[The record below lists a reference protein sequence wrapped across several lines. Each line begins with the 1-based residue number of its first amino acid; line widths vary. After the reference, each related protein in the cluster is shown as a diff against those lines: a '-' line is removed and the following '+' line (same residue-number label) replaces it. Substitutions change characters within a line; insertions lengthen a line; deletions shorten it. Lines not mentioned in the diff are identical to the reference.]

1 VTAEVAL
8 APTPALAAPSR
19 VPFWRRLVR
28 SRSGLIG
35 LVLTGIVVVAAL
47 AALFHLTPFDPV
59 SQRPV
64 DRLQGPSATYLL
76 GTDQFGRDILSRVAA
91 GAATSLVVAL
101 VAVTVAAVVGTA
113 AGVAAGYFGPPV
125 SPPVLGV
132 ANVLFAFPPLLLAL
146 ALASALT
153 RNWFTVALAI
163 AIVYV
168 PIFIRVSRGPV
179 LALRDADF
187 IKASRV
193 LGYSTRRILFRHVLP
208 NISAIVIVQFSLAM
222 SWAVLTEASLSFVG
236 LGTPPPAPAL
246 GSMVLDA
253 KSLVASYWWT
263 MAAPGA
269 MIVIFVVGL
278 NLLGDGLRDALD
290 PRFGVSR

>member
-1 VTAEVAL
+1 VTAELSLGA
-8 APTPALAAPSR
+8 TPALATPSR
-19 VPFWRRLVR
+19 VPLWRRVLR
-28 SRSGLIG
+28 SRSGLVGAI
-35 LVLTGIVVVAAL
+35 LTGIVVL
-47 AALFHLTPFDPV
+47 AALSSMVHVTPFDPV

-91 GAATSLVVAL
+91 GAATSLAVAL
-101 VAVTVAAVVGTA
+101 VAVLLAAAVGTA
-113 AGVAAGYFGPPV
+113 GGVAAGYFGSPV

-153 RNWFTVALAI
+153 RTWFTVAVAI

-179 LALRDADF
+179 LALRDSDF
-187 IKASRV
+187 IRASRV
-193 LGYSTRRILFRHVLP
+193 LGFSDRRILFRHVLP
-208 NISAIVIVQFSLAM
+208 NITAVIIVQVTLAM

-236 LGTPPPAPAL
+236 LGTPPPSPAL

-269 MIVIFVVGL
+269 MIVMFVVGL

-290 PRFGVSR
+290 PRFGASR

>member
-1 VTAEVAL
+1 MTAGAMPAAVPVMAL
-8 APTPALAAPSR
+8 PSR
-19 VPFWRRLVR
+19 VPVWRRLLR
-28 SRSGLIG
+28 SKSGFVG
-35 LVLTGIVVVAAL
+35 VVLTGVVVAA
-47 AALFHLTPFDPV
+47 ALMALLHLTPFDPV

-64 DRLQGPSATYLL
+64 DRFQGPSLTYLF
-76 GTDQFGRDILSRVAA
+76 GTDQFGRDIFSRVAA
-91 GAATSLVVAL
+91 GAATSLLVAIVAVAL
-101 VAVTVAAVVGTA
+101 AAFVGTA

-168 PIFIRVSRGPV
+168 PIFIRVARGPV
-179 LALRDADF
+179 LALREADF
-187 IKASRV
+187 VRASRV
-193 LGYSTRRILFRHVLP
+193 LGFTTPRILFRHVLP
-208 NISAIVIVQFSLAM
+208 NITPVIIVQVTLAM

-236 LGTPPPAPAL
+236 LGTPPPSPAL

-253 KSLVASYWWT
+253 KSLATSAWWT
-263 MAAPGA
+263 MVAPGV
-269 MIVIFVVGL
+269 MIIVFVVGL

-290 PRFGVSR
+290 PRYSADR

>member
-1 VTAEVAL
+1 MTADVAL
-8 APTPALAAPSR
+8 APTPALATPSR
-19 VPFWRRLVR
+19 VPLWRRLLR
-28 SRSGLIG
+28 SRSGRIG
-35 LVLTGIVVVAAL
+35 TVLTGIVVVAAL
-47 AALFHLTPFDPV
+47 ASLFHLTPFDPV

-101 VAVTVAAVVGTA
+101 VAVSVAAAVGTA

-153 RNWFTVALAI
+153 RNWFTVAIAI

-187 IKASRV
+187 IRASRV
-193 LGYSTRRILFRHVLP
+193 LGFSTRRILVRHVLP

>member
-1 VTAEVAL
+1 MTAQAMPASVPVMAL
-8 APTPALAAPSR
+8 PSR
-19 VPFWRRLVR
+19 VPVWRRLLR
-28 SRSGLIG
+28 SRSGLVGVI
-35 LVLTGIVVVAAL
+35 LTGVVVIAAL
-47 AALFHLTPFDPV
+47 AAMLHLTPFDPV

-64 DRLQGPSATYLL
+64 DRFQGPSLTYLF
-76 GTDQFGRDILSRVAA
+76 GTDQFGRDIFSRVAA
-91 GAATSLVVAL
+91 GAGTSLIVAI
-101 VAVTVAAVVGTA
+101 VAVAVAATVGTA

-146 ALASALT
+146 SLASALT
-153 RNWFTVALAI
+153 RTWLTVALAI

-179 LALRDADF
+179 LALREADF
-187 IKASRV
+187 VRASRV
-193 LGYSTRRILFRHVLP
+193 LGFTTPRILFRHVLP
-208 NISAIVIVQFSLAM
+208 NIAPIIIVQVTLAM

-253 KSLVASYWWT
+253 KSMVTSAWWT
-263 MAAPGA
+263 MVTPGA
-269 MIVIFVVGL
+269 MIIVFVVGL

-290 PRFGVSR
+290 PRYSADR

>member
-1 VTAEVAL
+1 
-8 APTPALAAPSR
+8 
-19 VPFWRRLVR
+19 LV
-28 SRSGLIG
+28 GV
-35 LVLTGIVVVAAL
+35 VLTGIVVFAAIM
-47 AALFHLTPFDPV
+47 ATIHWTPFDPI

-76 GTDQFGRDILSRVAA
+76 GTDQFGRDILSRVAS
-91 GAATSLVVAL
+91 GAATSLLVAL
-101 VAVTVAAVVGTA
+101 VAVLLAAAVGTA
-113 AGVAAGYFGPPV
+113 AGVAAGYFGSPV

-153 RNWFTVALAI
+153 RNWFTVAVAI

-179 LALRDADF
+179 LALRESDF
-187 IKASRV
+187 IRASQG
-193 LGYSTRRILFRHVLP
+193 LGFSTGRILFRHVLP
-208 NISAIVIVQFSLAM
+208 NISPVIIVQVTLAM

-236 LGTPPPAPAL
+236 LGTPPPSPAL

-253 KSLVASYWWT
+253 KSMVASAWWT

-269 MIVIFVVGL
+269 MIILLVVGL

-290 PRFGVSR
+290 PRYSADR

>member
-1 VTAEVAL
+1 MTADVAL
-8 APTPALAAPSR
+8 APTPALATPAR
-19 VPFWRRLVR
+19 VPLWRRLLR
-28 SRSGLIG
+28 SRSGRIG
-35 LVLTGIVVVAAL
+35 TVLTGIVVVAAL
-47 AALFHLTPFDPV
+47 ASLFHLTPFDPV

-101 VAVTVAAVVGTA
+101 VAVSVAAAVGTA

-153 RNWFTVALAI
+153 RNWFTVAIAI

-187 IKASRV
+187 IRASRV
-193 LGYSTRRILFRHVLP
+193 LGFSTRRILVRHVLP